1 MDQLLKRPSPS
12 GDGRL
17 FACAGVPWRRSARS
31 HGVLYHVL
39 ACVAARAG
47 ARPAGAT
54 DHVANMNDKAL
65 SDQALPDPSI
75 ADVDPAALDALHTF
89 VERHPRLLVLTGA
102 GISTDSG
109 IPGYRDRNGQ
119 WMRSPPIQ
127 LHEFLGSD
135 AARRRYW
142 ARSMIGWPV
151 VGRARPNGSHV
162 ALARLG
168 GAGRI
173 ERLVTQNVD
182 GLHQRAGSDDVIE
195 LHGEINGVTCLDCGA
210 HHARATIQTVL
221 EADNPELLGA
231 QAEPAADGDA
241 HLEWAAL
248 DTFRIPA
255 CPACGGL
262 LKPAVVFFG
271 ENVPRERVALASQA
285 LDAADALLVV
295 GSSLMVY
302 SGYRFCVW
310 AQAQHKPLA
319 ALNLGHTRADP
330 ILTLKVEAHCA
341 PALDALV
348 ARLGLG
354 RSGAGDTQEHAS

>member
-17 FACAGVPWRRSARS
+17 FACAGLPWRRPARS

-39 ACVAARAG
+39 ACLAARAG

-65 SDQALPDPSI
+65 PDPSL

-151 VGRARPNGSHV
+151 VGRAQPNGSHV
-162 ALARLG
+162 ALARNG
-168 GAGRI
+168 DAGRI
-173 ERLVTQNVD
+173 
-182 GLHQRAGSDDVIE
+182 
-195 LHGEINGVTCLDCGA
+195 
-210 HHARATIQTVL
+210 
-221 EADNPELLGA
+221 
-231 QAEPAADGDA
+231 
-241 HLEWAAL
+241 
-248 DTFRIPA
+248 
-255 CPACGGL
+255 
-262 LKPAVVFFG
+262 
-271 ENVPRERVALASQA
+271 
-285 LDAADALLVV
+285 
-295 GSSLMVY
+295 
-302 SGYRFCVW
+302 
-310 AQAQHKPLA
+310 
-319 ALNLGHTRADP
+319 
-330 ILTLKVEAHCA
+330 
-341 PALDALV
+341 
-348 ARLGLG
+348 
-354 RSGAGDTQEHAS
+354 

>member
-1 MDQLLKRPSPS
+1 MTDPAAPDTSS
-12 GDGRL
+12 H
-17 FACAGVPWRRSARS
+17 ASA
-31 HGVLYHVL
+31 
-39 ACVAARAG
+39 
-47 ARPAGAT
+47 
-54 DHVANMNDKAL
+54 
-65 SDQALPDPSI
+65 
-75 ADVDPAALDALHTF
+75 DPAALDALHAF
-89 VERHPRLLVLTGA
+89 VERHPRLFVLTGA

-151 VGRARPNGSHV
+151 VGRAHPNRSHV

-168 GAGRI
+168 AAGRI

-182 GLHQRAGSDDVIE
+182 GLHQRAGSADVIE
-195 LHGEINGVTCLDCGA
+195 LHGGINGVTCLDCGA
-210 HHARATIQTVL
+210 QHPRAAIQAVL
-221 EADNPELLGA
+221 EAENPDLLGA
-231 QAEPAADGDA
+231 QAQPAADGDA
-241 HLEWAAL
+241 HLEWHAL
-248 DTFRIPA
+248 DTFRIPV
-255 CPACGGL
+255 CPACGGM
-262 LKPAVVFFG
+262 LKPSVVFFG
-271 ENVPRERVALASQA
+271 ENVPRDRVAAAAQA

-310 AQAQHKPLA
+310 AHAQNKPVA

-330 ILTLKVEAHCA
+330 ILALKIEAQCG
-341 PALDALV
+341 PALDALN
-348 ARLGLG
+348 ARLGL
-354 RSGAGDTQEHAS
+354 AGIDAEESPS

>member
-1 MDQLLKRPSPS
+1 
-12 GDGRL
+12 
-17 FACAGVPWRRSARS
+17 
-31 HGVLYHVL
+31 
-39 ACVAARAG
+39 
-47 ARPAGAT
+47 
-54 DHVANMNDKAL
+54 MNDKAL
-65 SDQALPDPSI
+65 PDSSL

-127 LHEFLGSD
+127 LQEFLGSD

-195 LHGEINGVTCLDCGA
+195 LHGGINGVTCLDCGA
-210 HHARATIQTVL
+210 HHARATIQAVL
-221 EADNPELLGA
+221 EADNPDLLGA

-248 DTFRIPA
+248 DTFHIPA

-310 AQAQHKPLA
+310 AQAQRKPVA

-330 ILTLKVEAHCA
+330 MLTLKVEAHCA

-354 RSGAGDTQEHAS
+354 SNSHTTEHAS

>member
-1 MDQLLKRPSPS
+1 MTDP
-12 GDGRL
+12 
-17 FACAGVPWRRSARS
+17 
-31 HGVLYHVL
+31 
-39 ACVAARAG
+39 AA
-47 ARPAGAT
+47 
-54 DHVANMNDKAL
+54 
-65 SDQALPDPSI
+65 PDAISCDAI
-75 ADVDPAALDALHTF
+75 EIAALDALHAF

-151 VGRARPNGSHV
+151 VGHARPNRSHV
-162 ALARLG
+162 ALARF
-168 GAGRI
+168 GASGRL

-182 GLHQRAGSDDVIE
+182 GLHQRAGSERVIE
-195 LHGEINGVTCLDCGA
+195 LHGGIDGVTCLECGA
-210 HHARATIQTVL
+210 QHARAAIQTVL
-221 EADNPELLGA
+221 EAENPELLGA
-231 QAEPAADGDA
+231 EARPAADGDA
-241 HLEWAAL
+241 HLEWHAL

-262 LKPAVVFFG
+262 LKPSVVFFG
-271 ENVPRERVALASQA
+271 ENVPRERVAAAAQA

-302 SGYRFCVW
+302 SGYRFCLW
-310 AQAQHKPLA
+310 AQAQNKA
-319 ALNLGHTRADP
+319 VSALNLGRTRADP
-330 ILTLKVEAHCA
+330 ILTLKIEARCG
-341 PALDALV
+341 PVLDALN
-348 ARLGLG
+348 ARLGL
-354 RSGAGDTQEHAS
+354 AGLETEN

>member
-1 MDQLLKRPSPS
+1 MGVFFCG
-12 GDGRL
+12 GDGLPDRAA
-17 FACAGVPWRRSARS
+17 FGIMCWRVGRSRRSM
-31 HGVLYHVL
+31 
-39 ACVAARAG
+39 ACRRALR
-47 ARPAGAT
+47 RP
-54 DHVANMNDKAL
+54 VMNDT
-65 SDQALPDPSI
+65 DFPDPSV
-75 ADVDPAALDALHTF
+75 AAAEPAALDALHAF

-119 WMRSPPIQ
+119 WTRSPPIQ

-151 VGRARPNGSHV
+151 VGRAQPNRSHT

-168 GAGRI
+168 RAGRI

-182 GLHQRAGSDDVIE
+182 GLHQRAGSVDVIE
-195 LHGEINGVTCLDCGA
+195 LHGGIHGVTCIDCGA
-210 HHARATIQTVL
+210 HHARATIQAQL
-221 EADNPELLGA
+221 EADNPALLGV
-231 QAEPAADGDA
+231 QADAAADGDA
-241 HLEWAAL
+241 HLEWSAL
-248 DTFRIPA
+248 DTFRVPA
-255 CPACGGL
+255 CPTCGGL

-302 SGYRFCVW
+302 SGYRFCLW
-310 AQAQHKPLA
+310 AQAQHKPIA
-319 ALNLGHTRADP
+319 ALNLGRTRADP
-330 ILTLKVEAHCA
+330 MLALKVEARCA
-341 PALDALV
+341 PALEALT
-348 ARLGLG
+348 ARLGL
-354 RSGAGDTQEHAS
+354 RLAHDDAEHAS